1 GYLGL
6 MVGYFV
12 YYYLYAGN
20 WDYYFSGVWN
30 RDPDQLGALM
40 NPGLYLF
47 GQAIALP
54 KLLAV
59 PLVLGAFTLAAI
71 GLGTGLTRRAKVWPR
86 LTFLGD
92 DRIQHRAFAIVT
104 FIAFNFFFFFAGR
117 PLLRLTPGWVQFGFD
132 GLVLFLSTLWLQRSW
147 RRSPDRY
154 ARENLANRLRKQL
167 TKLKL
172 DVAPLL
178 DGRSLDDLHA
188 DEVYVLAKVLPDFTR
203 EKRHQAYKG
212 VVREALAEG
221 YIDTANS
228 LDVLQQMRQELGISG
243 DEHQEVLAELGVE
256 DPELLNPQ
264 RQRSLENQVRI
275 SGYRR
280 SLERLLR
287 LQQTQPDLMAEANA
301 PLTLQS
307 LRQEYAITPQE
318 EEWIL
323 NGIAG
328 PQDSQRAAGLLARLR
343 DWRVYDYALTRPEL
357 RPHAAGVALLREA
370 VRHKQEVILRSL
382 LETLIVLPDAEALAI
397 ATELSQLAPPPLA
410 DQLQSETIVGQLSP
424 EISARLRSAPDETT
438 VNPPTAE
445 DTVGYLENLLD
456 HYNPLVPP
464 VALYLMAQLSL
475 PRARAAS
482 QSPIQGANPLFT
494 ATAAAI
500 QSSPAAPP
508 LADIP
513 ELEKVVALF
522 ISDFF
527 HALEPQTLLALGD
540 RAEVRTYAPGEAITH
555 AGDTCRELLIL
566 LTGEASIHYQ
576 QAEDVRIERFHPG
589 QTLDELEVLTHSHLD
604 SAILAD
610 SENTRIL
617 AIPVDAFDALIDQ
630 DANFARRVIA
640 LESQRLRQI
649 TASSPA

>member
-1 GYLGL
+1 
-6 MVGYFV
+6 
-12 YYYLYAGN
+12 
-20 WDYYFSGVWN
+20 
-30 RDPDQLGALM
+30 M
-40 NPGLYLF
+40 NPGLYLA
-47 GQAIALP
+47 GQAIAIP
-54 KLLAV
+54 KLFAV

-71 GLGTGLTRRAKVWPR
+71 GLGKGLTSQAKVWPR

-117 PLLRLTPGWVQFGFD
+117 PLLLLAPGWVQFGFD
-132 GLVLFLSTLWLQRSW
+132 GLVLFLSTLWLQQSW

-154 ARENLANRLRKQL
+154 SRENLASRLRKQL
-167 TKLKL
+167 TKLEL
-172 DVAPLL
+172 DVTPLL

-228 LDVLQQMRQELGISG
+228 LDVLQQMRQELGISA
-243 DEHQEVLAELGVE
+243 DEHKEVLAELGIE
-256 DPELLNPQ
+256 DPDLLNPQ

-323 NGIAG
+323 NGISDTR
-328 PQDSQRAAGLLARLR
+328 DSQRAAGLLARLQE
-343 DWRVYDYALTRPEL
+343 WMAYDHALTLPEL
-357 RPHAAGVALLREA
+357 QPHAAGVALVREA
-370 VRHKQEVILRSL
+370 VRHKQGVIVRSL
-382 LETLIVLPDAEALAI
+382 LETLTALPDPDALAI
-397 ATELSQLAPPPLA
+397 ATSLSQLAPPPLA
-410 DQLQSETIVGQLSP
+410 DQLQSETVADQLPP
-424 EISARLRSAPDETT
+424 ELIARLQSALDETT
-438 VNPPTAE
+438 VALALPTAE

-456 HYNPLVPP
+456 HYNSLVPP
-464 VALYLMAQLSL
+464 VALYLIAQLSL
-475 PRARAAS
+475 PRALAAS
-482 QSPIQGANPLFT
+482 QNPTRPGSNPLFT
-494 ATAAAI
+494 ATAEAI
-500 QSSPAAPP
+500 KSRPSAPL

-522 ISDFF
+522 NSDFF

-540 RAEVRTYAPGEAITH
+540 RAEVRTYTPGEAITH

-566 LTGEASIHYQ
+566 LAGEASIHYQ
-576 QAEDVRIERFHPG
+576 QAQDVRVERFHPG
-589 QTLDELEVLTHSHLD
+589 QTLDELEVLTNSHLD
-604 SAILAD
+604 NAILAD

-649 TASSPA
+649 TPSPSPS